1 MYKVLFVCS
10 GSTCRSPMASILFN
24 RKLAKQNIAN
34 AKSDFCG
41 LFVEYG
47 STIMPEAKIALKEYG
62 IKRVVGE
69 PKQITGRHLAEHNL
83 IICVTEDHKQALQN
97 MAASKFADKIVCFKD
112 VCGINLYDPYGKD
125 LGAYQKCLA
134 QIDTGLDKLISVLLA
149 QNLIKRKRSRN
160 V

>member
-10 GSTCRSPMASILFN
+10 GSTCRSPMASTLFN
-24 RKLAKQNIAN
+24 RKVTDKNISN

-47 STIMPEAKIALKEYG
+47 STIIPQAKVALKDYG
-62 IKRVVGE
+62 IKRVTGE
-69 PKQITGRHLAEHNL
+69 PKQITGRHLAEHNI

-97 MAASKFADKIVCFKD
+97 IAASKFKDKIVCFKD
-112 VCGINLYDPYGKD
+112 ICGVEVYDPYGKD
-125 LGAYQKCLA
+125 VGAYQKCLS
-134 QIDTGLDKLISVLLA
+134 QIDAGLEKLISTLLS
-149 QNLIKRKRSRN
+149 QNLIRYKRSKN